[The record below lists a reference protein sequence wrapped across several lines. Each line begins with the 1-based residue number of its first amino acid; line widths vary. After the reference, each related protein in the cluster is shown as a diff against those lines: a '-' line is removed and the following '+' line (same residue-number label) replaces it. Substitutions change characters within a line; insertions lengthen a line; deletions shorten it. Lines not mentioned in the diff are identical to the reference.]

1 MIKNIRLIFTCLLLT
16 VTLGFVLGCSGNSSC
31 PAPNSKEIFIS
42 TKGKGDVP
50 IEDIFSEHRYIPL
63 ETRDDALLP
72 GLTDI
77 IRLLLNN
84 ERIYISDGKS
94 VMRFNFDGRL
104 DCKYSHEGEGAHEY
118 MGLASFSVIDD
129 GDVVFYGMLNRS
141 IFNYTPDDHFVS
153 RWQYKQWFIREII
166 NLDDD
171 LLLLQ
176 CMDNIKDSYR
186 FHVVNRYTGEEV
198 NAYWKLDNPDPCLM
212 FMRDFYCR
220 YDGKIIK
227 SFYKSNNVYE
237 LSRDSAILRYTIN
250 IDNKIPPVDY
260 WMRGGNDPVAHFERY
275 RLQDDY
281 IGHIPVFLES
291 DRSILLRYDGGA
303 KERQGYAF
311 VDKATRESRAIVRF
325 IFEDGFVH
333 QPEYFFPLSDGWC
346 AMLLY
351 PEDIFK
357 NTVFAQ
363 RFPGLDEES
372 NPVLFLGKLR

>member
-1 MIKNIRLIFTCLLLT
+1 MAFTFGLL
-16 VTLGFVLGCSGNSSC
+16 LGCSNSPSDV
-31 PAPNSKEIFIS
+31 APNNKEIFIS

-50 IEDIFSEHRYIPL
+50 IEDLFSEHRYIPL

-72 GLTDI
+72 GEMEVPPLQFNDGW
-77 IRLLLNN
+77 
-84 ERIYISDGKS
+84 IYISDWSG
-94 VMRFNFDGRL
+94 VMRFSSDGRFNGRY
-104 DCKYSHEGEGAHEY
+104 DHKGEGPRDY
-118 MGLASFSVIDD
+118 LGLFSFCVSGNGGISFFDMPNRAILSYTFDD
-129 GDVVFYGMLNRS
+129 RFISRHQFKAWDIRYIAALNDSLMLLYCTD
-141 IFNYTPDDHFVS
+141 IV
-153 RWQYKQWFIREII
+153 
-166 NLDDD
+166 
-171 LLLLQ
+171 
-176 CMDNIKDSYR
+176 KDSYK
-186 FHVVNRYTGEEV
+186 FHVVNRLTGEEISS
-198 NAYWKLDNPDPCLM
+198 YWKLENPDSC
-212 FMRDFYCR
+212 FMLNREFICQ
-220 YDGKIIK
+220 YDGKLIK
-227 SFYKSNNVYE
+227 GSYKSNDIYE
-237 LSRDSAILRYTIN
+237 LGRDSAVLRYTIN
-250 IDNKIPPVDY
+250 IDNKIPPADY
-260 WMRGGNDPVAHFERY
+260 WMGAGKDPIAHLERY